1 MEKIKEYYEEYNY
14 PKTDKLYKIM
24 KADDISISKN
34 DIKKYIDSL
43 NEVQIVKQVKQ
54 PKATGKIYAF
64 AENESWQVDIFFM
77 IKYYKQNDGYAYIFS
92 AIDVFTRKA
101 YYYPLKAKTDEDCV
115 TALDEII
122 KVAGKP
128 FQITSDSDAGM
139 NSNKFQ
145 QYLNHNR
152 IAHDEVVLNDHKA
165 LRIIDRFARSLKE
178 ILMELFLKNKK
189 NNWIKYIEKIYNN
202 YNKTPNA
209 GIDDIKPN
217 EATTPENNMH
227 ILELNIW
234 KSKQNRTISDLVKGD
249 KVRIKIKGIFTKGTE
264 PTWSDEVYIV
274 ESTYRNQVI
283 LNNNK
288 NYKRTSL
295 LKVPHDTKIE
305 AKVKT
310 NIIKEATKDRKVELE
325 LKRNAIDEKN
335 IIRGKR
341 INFV

>member
-1 MEKIKEYYEEYNY
+1 MHLQ
-14 PKTDKLYKIM
+14 KTKVGKL
-24 KADDISISKN
+24 
-34 DIKKYIDSL
+34 
-43 NEVQIVKQVKQ
+43 
-54 PKATGKIYAF
+54 IY
-64 AENESWQVDIFFM
+64 FFM

-152 IAHDEVVLNDHKA
+152 IAHDEVVLNNHKA
-165 LRIIDRFARSLKE
+165 LGIIDRFARSLKE
-178 ILMELFLKNKK
+178 ILMELFLKNK
-189 NNWIKYIEKIYNN
+189 NTNWIKYIEKICNN

-234 KSKQNRTISDLVKGD
+234 KSKQNK
-249 KVRIKIKGIFTKGTE
+249 
-264 PTWSDEVYIV
+264 
-274 ESTYRNQVI
+274 RNQ
-283 LNNNK
+283 
-288 NYKRTSL
+288 NYIRLSKR
-295 LKVPHDTKIE
+295 
-305 AKVKT
+305 
-310 NIIKEATKDRKVELE
+310 
-325 LKRNAIDEKN
+325 
-335 IIRGKR
+335 
-341 INFV
+341 